1 MSQSTTTQNASARR
15 NTTLSLQTRL
25 VLFVLLIALVPL
37 IIIAVRDTIQTQEA
51 LTNSAKTSL
60 RSSAEQTA
68 NSLDTFLLTT
78 LNSIEIESQIS
89 VFTEYLS
96 LPISQRITGRP
107 EQFRAQGLLNKLSTK
122 DEVNIISYALVD
134 VEGNILLDSAPQRAD
149 KNESDEAYFP
159 QVRFS
164 TEPII
169 TEVVYDESGVT
180 AITFANRVLGSNG
193 SYLGI
198 LRVKYDSSI
207 LQSIVVDSS
216 KTSANAL
223 VLLLDQVYI
232 RLADSRNPSLI
243 QKSVAPLTQVDYL
256 LAIEARRFPDL
267 PREELST
274 NFFEFEDAL
283 DNAVN
288 EPFFR
293 VDITPNIPGDDTIAI
308 AAMKTRPWVVAYSR
322 PTSLFL
328 ADVQSQTRANVG
340 LVTGALILIS
350 IITTLVAR
358 NLTDP
363 IIALTKTANAISQ
376 GDLSARAEV
385 NTSDE
390 IGSLASAFNSMTD
403 QLQSSLS
410 GLEERIFER
419 TADIQKRNLEME
431 AIADVAREIAI
442 IRDMDTLLNVST
454 SLIREKFNFYHVGIF
469 LVDERGEYAI
479 LRAASSVAAEKL
491 LERKYKLRVGQ
502 TGLVGNVTGTG
513 QAYIALDV
521 GHDAVHFENPFLPN
535 TRSEI
540 VLPLRN
546 HNITIGALDIQV
558 DIPTAF
564 DERDIQTFQILAD
577 QLAAAIENAQLAQQ
591 VEENLAALT
600 STNRSQTQ
608 QIWRAIVDQQKYS
621 AYEYDGLQI
630 KAVPQ
635 DLPADIMA
643 QLNNGKPIAYK
654 QNTDSKNAKNTL
666 MIPLMVLNQVIGV
679 IGLEQEN
686 PNHVWTEEDIAVAQA
701 AANRAAL
708 TLENARLLEESQR
721 RATKERAIFEA
732 TSRIGAALSVENIL
746 QATAEELERI
756 AGGSEIT
763 LQFQSDNDAKPEQ

>member
-1 MSQSTTTQNASARR
+1 MS
-15 NTTLSLQTRL
+15 
-25 VLFVLLIALVPL
+25 
-37 IIIAVRDTIQTQEA
+37 VR
-51 LTNSAKTSL
+51 
-60 RSSAEQTA
+60 
-68 NSLDTFLLTT
+68 
-78 LNSIEIESQIS
+78 
-89 VFTEYLS
+89 
-96 LPISQRITGRP
+96 
-107 EQFRAQGLLNKLSTK
+107 QFYRKQ
-122 DEVNIISYALVD
+122 
-134 VEGNILLDSAPQRAD
+134 
-149 KNESDEAYFP
+149 
-159 QVRFS
+159 
-164 TEPII
+164 
-169 TEVVYDESGVT
+169 
-180 AITFANRVLGSNG
+180 
-193 SYLGI
+193 
-198 LRVKYDSSI
+198 
-207 LQSIVVDSS
+207 
-216 KTSANAL
+216 
-223 VLLLDQVYI
+223 
-232 RLADSRNPSLI
+232 
-243 QKSVAPLTQVDYL
+243 
-256 LAIEARRFPDL
+256 
-267 PREELST
+267 
-274 NFFEFEDAL
+274 
-283 DNAVN
+283 
-288 EPFFR
+288 
-293 VDITPNIPGDDTIAI
+293 
-308 AAMKTRPWVVAYSR
+308 
-322 PTSLFL
+322 
-328 ADVQSQTRANVG
+328 
-340 LVTGALILIS
+340 
-350 IITTLVAR
+350 
-358 NLTDP
+358 
-363 IIALTKTANAISQ
+363 
-376 GDLSARAEV
+376 
-385 NTSDE
+385 
-390 IGSLASAFNSMTD
+390 
-403 QLQSSLS
+403 
-410 GLEERIFER
+410 
-419 TADIQKRNLEME
+419 
-431 AIADVAREIAI
+431 
-442 IRDMDTLLNVST
+442 
-454 SLIREKFNFYHVGIF
+454 
-469 LVDERGEYAI
+469 DERGEYAI

-643 QLNNGKPIAYK
+643 QLNNGKPIAYM
-654 QNTDSKNAKNTL
+654 QNADSKNAKNTL
-666 MIPLMVLNQVIGV
+666 MIPLRVLNQVIGV